1 MVHTHTFEWLILTEG
16 TVGGK
21 DVQTQKGG
29 SSSFFL
35 SLQTSAAT
43 DAVIVEL
50 GLARE
55 TISWLRG
62 QWHTK

>member
-1 MVHTHTFEWLILTEG
+1 MYRLKRGAQVL
-16 TVGGK
+16 
-21 DVQTQKGG
+21 
-29 SSSFFL
+29 FFL

-55 TISWLRG
+55 TIS
-62 QWHTK
+62 